1 MPTYLPVRL
10 SLSEEVAAL
19 HTLTPQT
26 SIIYRSTKEKRMME
40 NQLSSQTYRFSTP
53 IRTYRKEELA
63 QMYSPGSSPE
73 AAQRKLRRW
82 IAGCKDLTEAL
93 RSLHLSPSKLTFR
106 PQEVFCMFQ
115 YLGEP

>member
-1 MPTYLPVRL
+1 
-10 SLSEEVAAL
+10 
-19 HTLTPQT
+19 
-26 SIIYRSTKEKRMME
+26 MME
-40 NQLSSQTYRFSTP
+40 NSISTQPYRFSTP

>member
-1 MPTYLPVRL
+1 
-10 SLSEEVAAL
+10 
-19 HTLTPQT
+19 
-26 SIIYRSTKEKRMME
+26 
-40 NQLSSQTYRFSTP
+40 
-53 IRTYRKEELA
+53 
-63 QMYSPGSSPE
+63 MYSPGSSPE

-93 RSLHLSPSKLTFR
+93 RSLHLTPSKLTFR